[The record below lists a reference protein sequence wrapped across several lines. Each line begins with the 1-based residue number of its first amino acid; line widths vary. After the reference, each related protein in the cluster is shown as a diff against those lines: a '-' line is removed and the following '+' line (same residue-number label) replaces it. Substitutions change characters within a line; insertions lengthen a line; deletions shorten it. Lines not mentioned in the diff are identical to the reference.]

1 MQASPGLTRDARKM
15 RPLRPSDAGMTAV
28 LAIRQHAVVTEQSEK
43 RDHHHHRRLR
53 HSEDG
58 PGRSPASP
66 ARGALAAEGESPVD
80 ETHIGSLAFLP
91 HRSEVPAGV
100 IVLRGSGASIF
111 FHGSRCG
118 HDIESQLHWFKPK
131 KPQEARGMIVVMRRE
146 MAGVDYEALV
156 QTRRHLQA
164 AGAQALVIVQ
174 AEGDAPV
181 VQLSEGDVSASLTIP
196 VVYVK
201 ANTLEREA
209 KDGVAAMVMFDAV
222 NGAKQLVADVLREN
236 TPSSILIETDEVRD
250 AFVENDVAYTLPD
263 VHRKVA
269 RTLNKTMQG
278 KIAKINGAL
287 SGLQDAIDN
296 AHENFAVS
304 IEEVEQRVRVS
315 DGRVLFLEHV
325 IEDMQRGRIA
335 QLMQALKK
343 EKQNSQ
349 DLQEQLYKPEVQAIL
364 NTKKRKPRESS
375 VASFFDSGRLK
386 QPGQD
391 PMPMPLDTA
400 SQILKL
406 TKPGDLAN
414 EADFLVGQA
423 AEIAGSEDAD
433 VIKIQAKLRLKENS
447 KWFNQWYR
455 LINWRTMSKVIRE
468 GTLPLQ
474 TTTMKS
480 FQSRELP
487 SITPHRPTT
496 GSVTARLL
504 QTPRSG
510 ERSIAPS
517 TPDSSVMLQTKLRTV
532 EKMQEEQVRSFIA
545 EIKALEDECTHWRDT
560 VDKMRQDLRDV
571 TQKHKDEQHA
581 HQDTKKEAVKALKM
595 LAQHA
600 KERQRETFQ
609 EPLQIVTEELAKALR
624 DVSQEYDN
632 LQQMQAKAILASAP
646 SRGTRRRTGVRSG
659 ASSHSGAVEKA
670 KGRTRARGATSPD
683 KTTGSTLKMTP
694 AASTATQ
701 RMSRHEAESIFKRI
715 DSNGNGEISQIEFIK
730 ALRQNEGLAKRLGLP
745 SQIKQEE
752 DSRRIFQLAYAEID
766 KDESKTIQIEEF
778 VDFYASQKPD
788 LDGRAE
794 MLAIEDWDPAAVSES
809 IEKTHTRLT
818 PISSPSAQDALTVG
832 DNETSQLESDS
843 VQSHLILKFRKNESF
858 A

>member
-131 KPQEARGMIVVMRRE
+131 KPQEARGKIVVMRRE
-146 MAGVDYEALV
+146 VAGVDYEALV

-174 AEGDAPV
+174 AEGDAAPV

-222 NGAKQLVADVLREN
+222 NGAKQLVADVLREY

-296 AHENFAVS
+296 AHENFAAS

-433 VIKIQAKLRLKENS
+433 VIKVQAKLRLKENS

-468 GTLPLQ
+468 GTLPLH

-487 SITPHRPTT
+487 SITSHRPTT
-496 GSVTARLL
+496 GSGTARLL
-504 QTPRSG
+504 LTPRSG

-609 EPLQIVTEELAKALR
+609 EPLQIVIEELAKALR

-683 KTTGSTLKMTP
+683 KTTGSILKMTP

-701 RMSRHEAESIFKRI
+701 TMSRHEAEEIFKRI

-778 VDFYASQKPD
+778 VSFYASQKPD
-788 LDGRAE
+788 VDGRAE
-794 MLAIEDWDPAAVSES
+794 MLAIEDLGSDS
-809 IEKTHTRLT
+809 IEKPYTRLS
-818 PISSPSAQDALTVG
+818 PISSPGAQDARTVVS

-843 VQSHLILKFRKNESF
+843 AQSHLILKF
-858 A
+858 